1 MIAINI
7 HFENFLTI
15 VINKMLHFKVLPSA
29 AGRLGTRRA
38 LFCSPRARHGPLFSL
53 APLRCRLVFPAS
65 YGTHA
70 SFVCASF
77 VVNAAIPATHRT

>member
-15 VINKMLHFKVLPSA
+15 AINKMFHFKVLPSA

-38 LFCSPRARHGPLFSL
+38 LSPRPARVSSDRAHGSL
-53 APLRCRLVFPAS
+53 
-65 YGTHA
+65 
-70 SFVCASF
+70 VCASF
-77 VVNAAIPATHRT
+77 VVSAAIPATHRT